1 MKSGTITNQ
10 NQDSMR
16 RATGIHEAMLRSE
29 ICFWKDLIAGCD
41 PAHPLESLE
50 RMQQALSLAETR
62 LATLFRDYQHAYA
75 SNTLKKRP
83 SNVYSISCSSASRA
97 RNSK

>member
-10 NQDSMR
+10 NRDSIR
-16 RATGIHEAMLRSE
+16 RANGIHEAMLRSE

-41 PAHPLESLE
+41 PAHPLDSLE
-50 RMQQALSLAETR
+50 RMQQALALAEAR

-75 SNTLKKRP
+75 SDTLKKLP
-83 SNVYSISCSSASRA
+83 GNVYSISRSSASRA
-97 RNSK
+97 RNFK